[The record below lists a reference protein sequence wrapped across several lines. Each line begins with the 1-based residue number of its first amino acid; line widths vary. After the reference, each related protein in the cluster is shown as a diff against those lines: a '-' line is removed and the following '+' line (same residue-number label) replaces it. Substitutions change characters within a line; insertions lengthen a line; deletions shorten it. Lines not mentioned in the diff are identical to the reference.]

1 MCFVLSVPSSKPFLL
16 SFIHINIIT
25 QRLQDKFLQPV
36 FPFFAFFFGF
46 QAKLSGEN
54 AFTEENKVQNNKK
67 ACAGENNILSVAN
80 LKKQLRADGICLRK
94 AAKQAAGTESPNT
107 AQHWLSD
114 NFHLLE
120 AVRTDCITAFD
131 NRALPPFVKPVA
143 DADIGSAGGL
153 FLRCLSLCADGKL
166 PAQKDIAAFF
176 TKYPLCTAQ
185 CVLLPV
191 ILRTALLHTAA
202 NAVRCEQQD
211 VLIDSI
217 RSLLRLRSFDFD
229 TLQTV
234 ISPVEQVLMQDP
246 AGIYENMDLPTK
258 SAYRRQ
264 ISRLALSE
272 DKDEESIALDR
283 LNRAKEANKHIG
295 FFLDFEKQNNKKVVV
310 FTVSQA
316 VCAVLLSFLTALAID
331 LLWSI
336 PLTLLPFYA
345 ILQPLFDRMASVF
358 FTDEPLFSMQPNRE
372 IAEENRTL
380 LTVCGL
386 LPKAADAQ
394 KAEKHLASLYESE
407 GFGAV
412 QVLFLADLC
421 EADSPEM
428 PNDEPDIAAM
438 MRSIDRLNERFGG
451 GFVLAVRPRVFSP
464 TQQKYA
470 GKERKRGALLALST
484 LLTGNGDGGFSVLHG
499 DTQYL
504 KNTKYIFT
512 LDSDTVLSFGC
523 IARLCAVASHP
534 LNRPQ
539 TDPQKRIVV
548 QGYGILVPG
557 AQTALTENHDSFFKK
572 RMTGYG
578 GMGVYADDVSERNMT
593 LFKKSVFTGK
603 GLVHVQT
610 FYDLCA
616 GRFPD
621 QRILSH
627 DVLEGG
633 ILRAGYENRVAFCEH
648 FPDHERSYLE
658 RMHRWLRGDW
668 QNAAFIFR
676 PLGNDQLST
685 HTKWLLADNL
695 RRALTPIAALL
706 LLFVSLTQ
714 KGYSQNM
721 LAVTAL
727 LSVCAG
733 EAFATLTSL
742 FSQLRFILQN
752 RCTCIRWTG
761 IGETAAQMLLLC
773 AMLPQT
779 AAVCVSAAAQSFWR
793 LCVSKRNLL
802 AWKTAAHSDKQ
813 SDRQWFTTLIFP
825 LCSAFCLFWGGGV
838 CKLTALLFLMQLPLA
853 LGFSL
858 PQTEKQ
864 NILTPA
870 QKDRLLADCAC
881 MWQFFEEQ
889 ADKQNHFLP
898 PDNLQQTPLKKVA
911 HRTSPTNIGL
921 YLCSMLA
928 AADLAFIDAQGL
940 HDRVS
945 RCLDSIEQLEKRS
958 GHLLNWYD
966 TKTLAPLQPQYV
978 STVDSGNFVCCL
990 TALREGLCEY
1000 TAACPALQ
1008 TQIDRIEAY
1017 LKTVDF
1023 RPLYNPLRKLFYVGM
1038 DAQTGEKSESCYDL
1052 YMSEA
1057 RMTSYWCV
1065 SAGIVPVDHWKA
1077 LGRTPVC
1084 TDSAFGAMSW
1094 TGTFFEYFMPCL
1106 FLPVRPHSFTAVSL
1120 RCCLVAQK
1128 KYAERKKIPW
1138 GISESGFYEFDPAMN
1153 YSYKAHGIAALAL
1166 RHRADC
1172 EPVVAPYASFLALSL
1187 FPKEAMHNLNRLR
1200 NMDMTGRY
1208 GFFEAADFTKKR
1220 TGGEDYCVVRSY
1232 MAHHV
1237 GMSLL
1242 SAVNAMHGNVFVH
1255 RFMRSARTAPA
1266 LQLLNERFDTH
1277 AKPFRDIRKKEEIAR
1292 PVRPDTKTQCAPK
1305 NIGIFANGEWTLL
1318 CDRYGRNAHLF
1329 SAHQLLRV
1337 QRFGAGISAA
1347 CIADGE
1353 IFPLAGHPALQNR
1366 FSNGSATGMAQTE
1379 TLKIFTAQG
1388 VHPQASASL
1397 FAVRMENGADSP
1409 QTAQL
1414 CFYLEPY
1421 LQAVFDKQTHPAYEK
1436 LFIAC
1441 TYDADEKIFIFTRR
1455 TEEATLCTA
1464 IGLWDNASFSFE
1476 TDREQVLSRGG
1487 ADHFPVTDAF
1497 TQLQNGLCGT
1507 DRCLALCIPVTLQK
1521 AQTVEHTLIITAAEN
1536 ETEAADRLRRIR
1548 AKPLPDSRRCA
1559 RNPFADNAVLMQSAE
1574 NLCAGL
1580 FFDAAPPEAVR
1591 YARVHNTEGRQA
1603 LWSLGISGDRPIAVL
1618 ETDSDE
1624 QPQVLDSFV
1633 RLHAKLCALGLPFDF
1648 VFLRGRTGGY
1658 SESAQEI
1665 LQQSVRRVG
1674 LPHTGGNLFALQKN
1688 TFPVETLRTLCAF
1701 AQLIFPL
1708 HFDTVCR
1715 PRFREPIPA
1724 LPLQTPA
1731 RQSGFIQH
1739 GYCIAEQPDVPWC
1752 QVYANPVFG
1761 FLAEDNAL
1769 GFTWAGNAHL
1779 NKISPWRN
1787 DTRAEADGEELLL
1800 GTDDKIYSLTRGA
1813 GCCFTDTQ
1821 AQYEGEAG
1829 TLRSTVFI
1837 CTEKKAQMKRIT
1849 VHLHNTAQTEATVH
1863 LAYKLLPQLG
1873 ERASDARFVQAQTED
1888 GGIILHNPVN
1898 TEVPGFAGMFCNG
1911 DSPSFAFSE
1920 QQLLACL
1927 HGKEKADYKVEDKPL
1942 SADLAAVCIRLQI
1955 PPATSAT
1962 VQFSLVFAR
1971 TKTALAAAKNLSL
1984 CMATPVRTNFST
1996 GNETLDRFGNALLLH
2011 TVLHARF
2018 YGRCG
2023 FYQCGGAWGFRDQLQ
2038 DALCLLP
2045 YYPHLTRRQLLRC
2058 AAVQFLQGDVL
2069 HWHHALFPKN
2079 AVKTVYKG
2087 VRTRCSDDFLW
2098 LPFVTA
2104 RYVLQTKDVSV
2115 LQTRIPY
2122 LDAPPLQKNEQ
2133 DRYATYRHADIKET
2147 LYSHCLRAIARG
2159 LRFGTHGLSLMLG
2172 GDWNDAMGAV
2182 GEQGKGESV
2191 WLSMFLAQTLDL
2203 FSGLCDLQ
2211 KEPHN
2216 AIRLRK
2222 LSAAVKSNIDRSA
2235 WANDRYLRAFFDDGT
2250 PLGSPDSTACKL
2262 DILPQAFSVFCNM
2275 PDKKRIRTAL
2285 ATAHNTLFDPNI
2297 GIVKLFTPPFTP
2309 QDKKAGYINLYPAGV
2324 RENGGQYTHAAAW
2337 FCMAL
2342 YYAGYPEQ
2350 AKQIALSI
2358 CPASRYEDGLQTP
2371 QAETYRCEPYAPC
2384 GDVAS
2389 ADSMAGRG
2397 GWSLYT
2403 GSAGW
2408 MLELLR
2414 LLSER

>member
-1 MCFVLSVPSSKPFLL
+1 M
-16 SFIHINIIT
+16 
-25 QRLQDKFLQPV
+25 QDKFLQPV
-36 FPFFAFFFGF
+36 FPCFAFFCGF
-46 QAKLSGEN
+46 QATLSGEN
-54 AFTEENKVQNNKK
+54 ALTEENKVQNEKK
-67 ACAGENNILSVAN
+67 TYVGENGSLSVAD
-80 LKKQLRADGICLRK
+80 LKKQLRTDGICLRK
-94 AAKQAAGTESPNT
+94 AAKLAAMQETPDT

-120 AVRTDCITAFD
+120 AVRNDCTA
-131 NRALPPFVKPVA
+131 ALHKASLPPFVKPVA
-143 DADIGSAGGL
+143 NADIGSAGGL
-153 FLRCLSLCADGKL
+153 FLRCLSLCTDGKL

-185 CVLLPV
+185 CVLLPAM
-191 ILRTALLHTAA
+191 LRCALLHTAA
-202 NAVRCEQQD
+202 NAVRCEQKD
-211 VLIDSI
+211 ILIACI

-229 TLQTV
+229 TLQSIV
-234 ISPVEQVLMQDP
+234 SPVEQVLLQDP
-246 AGIYENMDLPTK
+246 AEIYKNMDLVTK
-258 SAYRRQ
+258 NAYRRQ
-264 ISRLALSE
+264 ISILALRE
-272 DKDEESIALDR
+272 HTDEESAALEC
-283 LNRAKEANKHIG
+283 LAKAKEENRHIG
-295 FFLDFEKQNNKKVVV
+295 FFLDFKKKDSKKAIVL
-310 FTVSQA
+310 TAMQA

-336 PLTLLPFYA
+336 PLTLLPFYS

-412 QVLFLADLC
+412 QVLFLADMS

-438 MRSIDRLNERFGG
+438 KRCIDRLNERFSG

-464 TQQKYA
+464 TQRKYA
-470 GKERKRGALLALST
+470 GKERKRGALLALSA
-484 LLTGNGDGGFSVLHG
+484 LLTNNGDGGFCVLHG
-499 DTQYL
+499 DTQKL

-512 LDSDTVLSFGC
+512 LDSDTTLSFGC
-523 IARLCAVASHP
+523 VARMCAVASHP
-534 LNRPQ
+534 LNHPQ
-539 TDPQKRIVV
+539 TDLQKRTVV
-548 QGYGILVPG
+548 QGYGILVPC
-557 AQTALTENHDSFFKK
+557 AQTALTPQNASFFTTC
-572 RMTGYG
+572 MTGHG
-578 GMGVYADDVSERNMT
+578 GMGAYAGGVGERNMT

-603 GLVHVQT
+603 GLIHVQT

-616 GRFPD
+616 DRFPD

-633 ILRAGYENRVAFCEH
+633 ILCTGYESRVAFCEH
-648 FPDHERSYLE
+648 FPAHERSYLE

-676 PLGNDQLST
+676 PLGNCHLPA

-695 RRALTPIAALL
+695 HRALTPIAALI
-706 LLFVSLTQ
+706 LLFVALTQ
-714 KGYSQNM
+714 QGYVQNV
-721 LAVTAL
+721 LIVTGL
-727 LSVCAG
+727 LCVCAG
-733 EAFATLTSL
+733 EAFSILTSF
-742 FSQLRFILQN
+742 FSQLRFALLN
-752 RCTCIRWTG
+752 RCTVIQWAGLR
-761 IGETAAQMLLLC
+761 ETAAQTLLLC
-773 AMLPQT
+773 SMLPQT
-779 AAVCVSAAAQSFWR
+779 AAVCISAAVQSFWR
-793 LCVSKRNLL
+793 LCVSKKNLL

-813 SDRQWFTTLIFP
+813 AGNQHFTTLIFP
-825 LCSAFCLFWGGGV
+825 FIAAGILLWGGAAA
-838 CKLTALLFLMQLPLA
+838 KLTSLLFFINLPLA
-853 LGFSL
+853 LGLSL
-858 PQTEKQ
+858 PKTEPK
-864 NILTPA
+864 NILTTA
-870 QKDRLLADCAC
+870 QKDRLLSDCAC

-889 ADKQNHFLP
+889 CNAKNHFLP

-921 YLCSMLA
+921 YLCSILA

-940 HDRVS
+940 HERVS

-966 TKTLAPLQPQYV
+966 TKTLTPLQPQYV

-1000 TAACPALQ
+1000 TAACPALR
-1008 TQIDRIEAY
+1008 TQIDRIDKY
-1017 LKTVDF
+1017 LQTVDF
-1023 RPLYNPLRKLFYVGM
+1023 TPLYDPLRKLFFVGM

-1065 SAGIVPVDHWKA
+1065 SAGIVPVEHWKA

-1084 TDSAFGAMSW
+1084 TDSAFGAISW

-1106 FLPVRPHSFTAVSL
+1106 FLPVRPHSFAAVSL
-1120 RCCLVAQK
+1120 RCCLLAQK
-1128 KYAERKKIPW
+1128 KYADRKKIPW
-1138 GISESGFYEFDPAMN
+1138 GITESGFYEFDPAMN

-1172 EPVVAPYASFLALSL
+1172 EPVVAPYASFLALPL

-1242 SAVNAMHGNVFVH
+1242 SAVNAMQGNVFVH
-1255 RFMRSARTAPA
+1255 RFMRSEHTAPA
-1266 LQLLNERFDTH
+1266 VQLLNERFDSH
-1277 AKPFRDIRKKEEIAR
+1277 AKPFRDIRKKEETAR
-1292 PVRPDTKTQCAPK
+1292 PVRPDTKMQTAPK
-1305 NIGIFANGEWTLL
+1305 NIGIFTNGEWTLL
-1318 CDRYGRNAHLF
+1318 CDRYGRNVHLF

-1347 CIADGE
+1347 CIEDGE
-1353 IFPLAGHPALQNR
+1353 IFPLAGHPSLQNR
-1366 FSNGSATGMAQTE
+1366 FNTGSATGSAQTD
-1379 TLKIFTAQG
+1379 TLKIFTAQA
-1388 VHPQASASL
+1388 VHPQTSASL
-1397 FAVRMENGADSP
+1397 FAVRMENTTDRP

-1414 CFYLEPY
+1414 CFYLEPC
-1421 LQAVFDKQTHPAYEK
+1421 LQAVFNKQTHPAYEK

-1455 TEEATLCTA
+1455 TEETTLCMA
-1464 IGLWDNASFSFE
+1464 VGLWDNASFSFE
-1476 TDREQVLSRGG
+1476 TDREKVLSRDG
-1487 ADHFPVTDAF
+1487 ADHFSITDTF
-1497 TQLQNGLCGT
+1497 LQLKNGTDGT
-1507 DRCLALCIPVTLQK
+1507 DRCLALCIPVHLQGTQS
-1521 AQTVEHTLIITAAEN
+1521 AEHTLIVTAAEN
-1536 ETEAADRLRRIR
+1536 EKEAAGRLRKIR
-1548 AKPLPDSRRCA
+1548 ATPLPDSRKCA
-1559 RNPFADNAVLMQSAE
+1559 RNPFSEDAVLLQSAE
-1574 NLCAGL
+1574 NLCASL
-1580 FFDAAPPEAVR
+1580 FFDAAPTEAVR
-1591 YARVHNTEGRQA
+1591 YARVQNTQGKEA
-1603 LWSLGISGDRPIAVL
+1603 LWSLGISGDHPLAVL

-1624 QPQVLDSFV
+1624 QPQLLDSFV
-1633 RLHAKLCALGLPFDF
+1633 RLHAKLCSVGLPLDF

-1658 SESAQEI
+1658 SESAQEV

-1674 LPHTGGNLFALQKN
+1674 LVHAGGNLFALQKN

-1715 PRFREPIPA
+1715 PRFRDPIPA

-1731 RQSGFIQH
+1731 RQSGFIQN
-1739 GYCIAEQPDVPWC
+1739 GYCIAEQPALPWC

-1779 NKISPWRN
+1779 NKITPWRN
-1787 DTRAEADGEELLL
+1787 DTRARADGEELLL
-1800 GTDDKIYSLTRGA
+1800 GADDKIYSLTCGA
-1813 GCCFTDTQ
+1813 VCCFTDTQ

-1829 TLRSTVFI
+1829 AIRSTVFVS
-1837 CTEKKAQMKRIT
+1837 TDAKAQIKRMT
-1849 VHLHNTAQTEATVH
+1849 VRLYNTAEKETIAF
-1863 LAYKLLPQLG
+1863 LAYKMIPQLG
-1873 ERASDARFVQAQTED
+1873 EHASDARFVQTQTGD
-1888 GGIILHNPVN
+1888 GGIILHNPAN
-1898 TEVPGFAGMFCNG
+1898 TDVPGFLKIFCNG
-1911 DSPSFAFSE
+1911 ESPSFAFSE
-1920 QQLLACL
+1920 QQLFACL
-1927 HGKEKADYKVEDKPL
+1927 YGKEKTDYKVENKPF
-1942 SADLAAVCIRLQI
+1942 SADLAAVCVRLQI
-1955 PPATSAT
+1955 PSATSVT

-1984 CMATPVRTNFST
+1984 RMATPARTNFST

-2058 AAVQFLQGDVL
+2058 AAAQFLQGDVL
-2069 HWHHALFPKN
+2069 HWHHALLTKN
-2079 AVKTVYKG
+2079 AKTTVYRG

-2104 RYVLQTKDVSV
+2104 KYVLQTKDVSV

-2122 LDAPPLQKNEQ
+2122 LDAPPLQKHEK
-2133 DRYATYRHADIKET
+2133 DRYATYIHSDIKET
-2147 LYSHCLRAIARG
+2147 LYSHCLRAVARG
-2159 LRFGTHGLSLMLG
+2159 LRFGSHGLSLMLG

-2182 GEQGKGESV
+2182 GEQGQGESV

-2203 FSGLCDLQ
+2203 FSHICDLQ

-2222 LSAAVKSNIDRSA
+2222 LSAAVRSNIDRSA
-2235 WANDRYLRAFFDDGT
+2235 WKNDRYLRAFFDDGT
-2250 PLGSPDSTACKL
+2250 PLGSTDGSTCKL

-2285 ATAHNTLFDPNI
+2285 ATAYSTLFDPNI

-2309 QDKKAGYINLYPAGV
+2309 QNKKAGYINLYPAGV
-2324 RENGGQYTHAAAW
+2324 RENGGQYTHAAVW

-2342 YYAGYPEQ
+2342 YYAGYPDQ
-2350 AKQIALSI
+2350 AKQVALSI
-2358 CPASRYEDGLQTP
+2358 CPASRYEQGLQTP
-2371 QAETYRCEPYAPC
+2371 QAENYRCEPYAPC

-2389 ADSMAGRG
+2389 SDGMAGRG

-2408 MLELLR
+2408 LLELFR
-2414 LLSER
+2414 LLSEG